1 MRFEKHCW
9 AEIDLDALAANYRH
23 IRRHA
28 GGPVCGVIK
37 ADGYGHGA
45 LAVADTLRAA
55 GCAAFAVSCL
65 SEARQLRDHGI
76 AGPILILGYTDPAF
90 ADELAALDISQ
101 TLFSAEY
108 GAALSAAASAAG
120 CTVACHL
127 KADTG
132 MGRIGF
138 ALRTDFEASI
148 WEMEACFS
156 LPGIRVAGIFQ
167 HFAAA
172 DSTRPE
178 DIAYTQ
184 NQHALFVRAVDRL
197 RADGF
202 DPGVTHCANSAA
214 QLTRPE
220 WRCDLVWAGIIL
232 YGLAPGGQVGS
243 PLLRPVMS
251 LKAVVTHVKWLQ
263 PGQSVSYGRTF
274 TAGQPVQAATVSVG
288 YADGYPRLLSNRGVM
303 TIRGRAAPVLGRVCM
318 DQTIVD
324 VTGIPG
330 VQPGDEVLVF
340 GPGAAPGADTVE
352 TAAEKAGTIGYE
364 IACGIARRVPRV
376 YRQGGGPVFWYDLL
390 RQQKY
395 VWEGPRPPAGTN
407 QPAAHTANQEK
418 EGTES

>member
-45 LAVADTLRAA
+45 LAVADTLRTA

-90 ADELAALDISQ
+90 ADELAALDIIQ

-108 GAALSAAASAAG
+108 GAALSAAASAAN

-138 ALRTDFEASI
+138 ALRTDFEASVR
-148 WEMEACFS
+148 EMEACFS

-220 WRCDLVWAGIIL
+220 WLCDLVRAGIIL

-274 TAGQPVQAATVSVG
+274 TAGQPVRAATVSVG

-324 VTGIPG
+324 VTAVPD

-340 GPGAAPGADTVE
+340 GPGAAPGADTADTV
-352 TAAEKAGTIGYE
+352 AEKTGTINYE
-364 IACGIARRVPRV
+364 IICGISRRVPRV
-376 YRQGGGPVFWYDLL
+376 YLQNGEVIRIWNDL
-390 RQQKY
+390 
-395 VWEGPRPPAGTN
+395 EEAHGTR
-407 QPAAHTANQEK
+407 
-418 EGTES
+418 

>member
-1 MRFEKHCW
+1 MRFERHCW
-9 AEIDLDALAANYRH
+9 AEIDLDALAANYRR
-23 IRRHA
+23 ICRHA
-28 GGPVCGVIK
+28 GGPVCAVIK

-45 LAVADTLRAA
+45 LAVADVLHAE

-65 SEARQLRDHGI
+65 AEARQLRDHGI
-76 AGPILILGYTDPAF
+76 HEPILILGHTEPAF
-90 ADELAALDISQ
+90 ADELAARNITQ

-108 GAALSAAASAAG
+108 GAALSAAAAAAG
-120 CTVACHL
+120 CTVCCHL

-138 ALRTDFEASI
+138 ALRTGFEAAI
-148 WEMEACFS
+148 REMEACYA

-184 NQHALFVRAVDRL
+184 TQHALFVCAVARL

-214 QLTRPE
+214 QLLHPE
-220 WRCDLVWAGIIL
+220 WQCGLVRAGIIL
-232 YGLAPGGQVGS
+232 YGLAPSPQVND
-243 PLLRPVMS
+243 PLLRPVMR
-251 LKAVVTHVKWLQ
+251 LKAVVTHIKWLQ

-274 TAGQPVQAATVSVG
+274 TAGQPVRAATVSVG

-318 DQTIVD
+318 DQTILD
-324 VTGIPG
+324 VTGIPD

-340 GPGAAPGADTVE
+340 GPDAAPGADTVE
-352 TAAEKAGTIGYE
+352 TAAEKTGTIGYE

-376 YRQGGGPVFWYDLL
+376 YWQGGREAFWYDLL
-390 RQQKY
+390 CQRRY
-395 VWEGPRPPAGTN
+395 
-407 QPAAHTANQEK
+407 
-418 EGTES
+418 EGTRREG

>member
-90 ADELAALDISQ
+90 ADELAALDITQ

-108 GAALSAAASAAG
+108 GAALSAAASAAN

-138 ALRTDFEASI
+138 ALRSDFEASVR
-148 WEMEACFS
+148 EMEACFS

-197 RADGF
+197 CADGF

-214 QLTRPE
+214 
-220 WRCDLVWAGIIL
+220 
-232 YGLAPGGQVGS
+232 
-243 PLLRPVMS
+243 
-251 LKAVVTHVKWLQ
+251 
-263 PGQSVSYGRTF
+263 
-274 TAGQPVQAATVSVG
+274 
-288 YADGYPRLLSNRGVM
+288 
-303 TIRGRAAPVLGRVCM
+303 
-318 DQTIVD
+318 
-324 VTGIPG
+324 
-330 VQPGDEVLVF
+330 
-340 GPGAAPGADTVE
+340 
-352 TAAEKAGTIGYE
+352 
-364 IACGIARRVPRV
+364 
-376 YRQGGGPVFWYDLL
+376 
-390 RQQKY
+390 
-395 VWEGPRPPAGTN
+395 
-407 QPAAHTANQEK
+407 
-418 EGTES
+418 

>member
-90 ADELAALDISQ
+90 ADELAALDITQ
-101 TLFSAEY
+101 TLFSSEY
-108 GAALSAAASAAG
+108 GAALSAAATAAG

-138 ALRTDFEASI
+138 ALRSGFDAAAA
-148 WEMEACFS
+148 EMEACYS
-156 LPGIRVAGIFQ
+156 LPGIRVAGVFQ
-167 HFAAA
+167 HFAVA
-172 DSTRPE
+172 DSLTG
-178 DIAYTQ
+178 DDVAYTQ
-184 NQHALFVRAVDRL
+184 EQHALFARLVDRL

-214 QLTRPE
+214 QLLHPE
-220 WRCDLVWAGIIL
+220 WRCNLVRAGIIL

-274 TAGQPVQAATVSVG
+274 TAGQPVRAATVSVG

-324 VTGIPG
+324 VTDIPG

-340 GPGAAPGADTVE
+340 GPGAAPGADTAD
-352 TAAEKAGTIGYE
+352 TAAEKAGTISYE
-364 IACGIARRVPRV
+364 IVCGVSRRVPRV
-376 YRQGGGPVFWYDLL
+376 CLQNGAPAFWYDLL
-390 RQQKY
+390 CQKRRTARPGGCGRQ
-395 VWEGPRPPAGTN
+395 V
-407 QPAAHTANQEK
+407 
-418 EGTES
+418 